1 MDADFWEDWS
11 AGLPDGFQLSVVDQS
26 PVRKGGTAADALKE
40 SVRLAQIVEGLGYS
54 RYWVAEHHNSGAFAG
69 TSPEILI
76 GQIAG
81 ATNSIRVG
89 SGGVMLSHYSS
100 LKVAEQFRVLDSFF
114 PGRIDLG
121 IGRAPGSDRLTSAA
135 LVYPRPQADI
145 NKFPQQVSDLMGYLT
160 GAVVGEQ
167 AFSGIRAQPG
177 SDPESTPEVWLL
189 GSSFYSA
196 QLAAVLGL
204 PFSFA
209 DFFGM
214 TSFHGPEAASVYRRE
229 FQPSPYVSEPKLNVT
244 LQVIC
249 AATTEEAE
257 YLATSRKIDRLRMA
271 LGERQGLLPPEEAA
285 AYSLR
290 EDERIYIERNTVGNI
305 VGDPDQVGE
314 LIVQAAARYDTVD
327 VGIVTN
333 CYDFQARVTSY
344 ELVAERFNLQGPE
357 PATMPSEQLAR

>member
-1 MDADFWEDWS
+1 MPS
-11 AGLPDGFQLSVVDQS
+11 GYQLSVVDQS
-26 PVRKGGTAADALKE
+26 PVRKGGSAADALRE
-40 SVRLAQIVEGLGYS
+40 TVRLAQIVEGLGYS

-69 TSPEILI
+69 TAPEVLI

-81 ATNSIRVG
+81 ATNTIRVG

-121 IGRAPGSDRLTSAA
+121 IGRAPGSDRITSAA

-160 GAVVGEQ
+160 GAAVGEQ
-167 AFSGIRAQPG
+167 AFAGIRAQPG
-177 SDPESTPEVWLL
+177 SEPESVPEVWLL
-189 GSSFYSA
+189 GSSYYSA

-214 TSFHGPEAASVYRRE
+214 TSFHGPQAVSVYRDE
-229 FQPSPYVSEPKLNVT
+229 FKPSPFLSEPKVNVT

-249 AATTEEAE
+249 APTSEEAE
-257 YLATSRKIDRLRMA
+257 YLATSRRIDRLRMA

-285 AYSLR
+285 AYPLR

-305 VGDPDQVGE
+305 VGDPEQVE
-314 LIVQAAARYDTVD
+314 EQIVQAAARYETTD

-333 CYDFQARVTSY
+333 CYEFQARVTSY
-344 ELVAERFNLQGPE
+344 ELVAGRFDLEE
-357 PATMPSEQLAR
+357 PATEPVPSEQLTH

>member
-1 MDADFWEDWS
+1 MS
-11 AGLPDGFQLSVVDQS
+11 NRFQLSVVDQS
-26 PVRKGGTAADALKE
+26 PVRKGGSAADALRETVK
-40 SVRLAQIVEGLGYS
+40 LAQIVEGLGYS

-69 TSPEILI
+69 TSPEVLI

-100 LKVAEQFRVLDSFF
+100 LKVAEQFRVLDAFF

-121 IGRAPGSDRLTSAA
+121 IGRAPGSDRITSAA

-145 NKFPQQVSDLMGYLT
+145 NKFPQQVSDLVGYLS
-160 GAVVGEQ
+160 GDSVGEQ
-167 AFSGIRAQPG
+167 AFAGIRAQPG
-177 SDPESTPEVWLL
+177 SEPNSIPEVWLL

-214 TSFHGPEAASVYRRE
+214 TSFHGPEAAAVYRQE
-229 FQPSPYVSEPKLNVT
+229 FKPSASLPEPKVNVT

-249 AATTEEAE
+249 AATAEEAE
-257 YLATSRKIDRLRMA
+257 YLATSRRIDRLRMA

-285 AYSLR
+285 AYTLR
-290 EDERIYIERNTVGNI
+290 DDERTYIERNTVGNI
-305 VGDPDQVGE
+305 VGDPEHVEE
-314 LIVQAAARYDTVD
+314 LIVQAAARYDTAD

-344 ELVAERFNLQGPE
+344 KLVAERFNLRS
-357 PATMPSEQLAR
+357 PAEAPPPSQQHAR

>member
-1 MDADFWEDWS
+1 M
-11 AGLPDGFQLSVVDQS
+11 PKGFQLSVVDQS
-26 PVRKGGTAADALKE
+26 PVRQGGSAADALRE
-40 SVRLAQIVEGLGYS
+40 TVQLARIVEGLGYS

-81 ATNSIRVG
+81 ATKAIRVG
-89 SGGVMLSHYSS
+89 SGGVMLSHYSA

-121 IGRAPGSDRLTSAA
+121 IGRAPGSDRVTSAA
-135 LVYPRPQADI
+135 LAYPRREADI
-145 NKFPQQVSDLMGYLT
+145 NRFPQQVSDLLGFLSGT
-160 GAVVGEQ
+160 PVGEEVF
-167 AFSGIRAQPG
+167 ASIRAQPG
-177 SDPESTPEVWLL
+177 AEPQSAPEVWLL

-196 QLAAVLGL
+196 QLAAAMGL

-214 TSFHGPEAASVYRRE
+214 TSFHGPEAVAVYRRE
-229 FQPSPYVSEPKLNVT
+229 FQPSAFLSQPKVNVT

-249 AATTEEAE
+249 AATADEAE

-271 LGERQGLLPPEEAA
+271 LGDRQGLLPPHEAA
-285 AYSLR
+285 AYPLG
-290 EDERIYIERNTVGNI
+290 EAERTYIDRNTVGNI
-305 VGDPDQVGE
+305 VGSPEQVSE
-314 LIVQAAARYDTVD
+314 KIAEAAARYDTAD

-333 CYDFQARVTSY
+333 CYDFQARVASY
-344 ELVAERFNLQGPE
+344 ELVAAQFNL
-357 PATMPSEQLAR
+357 PATQPATAGPSQNAR

>member
-1 MDADFWEDWS
+1 MS
-11 AGLPDGFQLSVVDQS
+11 SGFQLSVVDQS
-26 PVRKGGTAADALKE
+26 PVRKGGSAADALRE
-40 SVRLAQIVEGLGYS
+40 TVRLAQIVEGLGYS

-69 TSPEILI
+69 TSPEVLI

-121 IGRAPGSDRLTSAA
+121 IGRAPGSDRVTSAA

-160 GAVVGEQ
+160 GASVGEQ
-167 AFSGIRAQPG
+167 AFAGIRAQPG
-177 SDPESTPEVWLL
+177 AEPESTPEVWLL

-214 TSFHGPEAASVYRRE
+214 TSFHGPEATSVYRQE
-229 FQPSPYVSEPKLNVT
+229 FKPSPFLSEPKVNVT
-244 LQVIC
+244 VQVIC
-249 AATTEEAE
+249 AATSEDAE
-257 YLATSRKIDRLRMA
+257 YLATSRRIDRLRMA

-285 AYSLR
+285 VYALR

-305 VGDPDQVGE
+305 VGDPEHVE
-314 LIVQAAARYDTVD
+314 EMIVQAAARYDTTN

-344 ELVAERFNLQGPE
+344 QLVAERFNLQAPTVVAPRSGE
-357 PATMPSEQLAR
+357 YAR